1 MEERINPVI
10 SRLLWIVGERH
21 AKVEQLSGVI
31 LGFQRMANDLAE
43 TDAERQAQIDDL
55 KGTVVGEEAKIKDLE
70 EILAVR
76 EANVEGLERILAERD
91 GMIED
96 LEGKVGELEGKVE
109 GLEGKVEGLEGKVED
124 LEGTL
129 VERDK
134 KVKEQEGAILGFQKH
149 KITVNLQLNRA
160 ERILSFLQSSLISTV
175 ESFKRDVNL
184 GQMGDALP
192 NGSVQG
198 GCP

>member
-1 MEERINPVI
+1 MI

-31 LGFQRMANDLAE
+31 LGFQRMVNDLAE

-70 EILAVR
+70 EILDVR

-96 LEGKVGELEGKVE
+96 LEGKVED
-109 GLEGKVEGLEGKVED
+109 LEGKVED

-134 KVKEQEGAILGFQKH
+134 KVKEQEGAILGFQNH
-149 KITVNLQLNRA
+149 KITVNFQLKRA